1 MILDKFRLDGQ
12 LAVVTGG
19 TRGIGKAIAEALA
32 EAEADI
38 AVVSRSPDR
47 GIEGAV
53 RALGRRYL
61 HHAADLTERNQARN
75 IPPMILKEMGDINIL
90 VNCAGI
96 GPRFPA
102 EQFPEDQWDKVL
114 EIDLT
119 AVFLLSQAT
128 GQFMLKA
135 GKGKI
140 INIASVLSFQGG
152 INNAAYAPSKHGI
165 AGLTKAWA
173 NDWAIKG
180 ININAIAP
188 GYFATEFIAILMQ
201 NPELTKLILGRVPAG
216 RFGQP
221 VDICGAAVF
230 LASPASD
237 FLHGVVL
244 PVDGG
249 WLSW

>member
-1 MILDKFRLDGQ
+1 MILDKFRIEGKV
-12 LAVVTGG
+12 AVVTGG
-19 TRGIGKAIAEALA
+19 TTGIGKGIALALA
-32 EAEADI
+32 EAGADVV
-38 AVVSRSPDR
+38 AVSLIKDKDIEDR
-47 GIEGAV
+47 L
-53 RALGRRYL
+53 RDLGRRYRY
-61 HHAADLTERNQARN
+61 HYADLSVREQTKGI
-75 IPPMILKEMGDINIL
+75 IPSVLQEMGRVDIL

-102 EQFPEDQWDKVL
+102 EQFPEDQWEKVL

-119 AVFLLSQAT
+119 AAFVLSQAA

-140 INIASVLSFQGG
+140 INISSILGFQGG
-152 INNAAYAPSKHGI
+152 INNAAYASCKHGI
-165 AGLTKAWA
+165 AGLTKALA
-173 NDWAIKG
+173 NDWASKG
-180 ININAIAP
+180 INVNAIAP
-188 GYFATEFIAILMQ
+188 GYFATEFIAALMQ
-201 NPELTKLILGRVPAG
+201 NPERTKVILGRVPAG

-221 VDICGAAVF
+221 EDIGGAAVF

-237 FLHGVVL
+237 FLHGAVL

>member
-12 LAVVTGG
+12 VAVVTGG
-19 TRGIGKAIAEALA
+19 TSGIGKAIAEALA
-32 EAEADI
+32 EAGADI

-61 HHAADLTERNQARN
+61 HHAADLTERNQTRN
-75 IPPMILKEMGDINIL
+75 VPSMILKEMGDINIL

-119 AVFLLSQAT
+119 AVFLLSQAA

-152 INNAAYAPSKHGI
+152 INNAAYASSKHGI
-165 AGLTKAWA
+165 AGLTKALA

-180 ININAIAP
+180 INVNAIAP
-188 GYFATEFIAILMQ
+188 GYFATEFIAALMQ
-201 NPELTKLILGRVPAG
+201 NPERTKLILGRVPAG

-221 VDICGAAVF
+221 VDIGGAAVF

>member
-1 MILDKFRLDGQ
+1 MILDQFRIEGKV
-12 LAVVTGG
+12 AVVTGG
-19 TRGIGKAIAEALA
+19 TTGIGKGIALALA
-32 EAEADI
+32 EAGADVF
-38 AVVSRSPDR
+38 AVSLIKDKDIEDR
-47 GIEGAV
+47 LHG
-53 RALGRRYL
+53 LGRRYQY
-61 HHAADLTERNQARN
+61 HYADLSVREQTKGI
-75 IPPMILKEMGDINIL
+75 IPSVLQEMGRVDIL

-102 EQFPEDQWDKVL
+102 EQFPEDQWVKVL

-119 AVFLLSQAT
+119 AAFLLSQAAS
-128 GQFMLKA
+128 QFMLKA

-140 INIASVLSFQGG
+140 INISSILGFQGG
-152 INNAAYAPSKHGI
+152 INNAAYASCKHGI
-165 AGLTKAWA
+165 AGLTKALA
-173 NDWAIKG
+173 NDWASKG
-180 ININAIAP
+180 INVNAIAP
-188 GYFATEFIAILMQ
+188 GYFATEFIAALMQ
-201 NPELTKLILGRVPAG
+201 NPERTKLILGRVPAG

-221 VDICGAAVF
+221 VDIGGAAVF